1 MKRHIKFVLFL
12 LILLVLTTCTIKKPQ
27 APEWDIE
34 LALPI
39 IDEIY
44 YMSDFADTTDDFIF
58 AVVEDTMQFSISKD
72 IETMKVG
79 DELKVDGQ
87 TETFEKQIGDE
98 LKIDS
103 RNESFSIPVGDSL
116 RLDGRDDSFVME
128 IGDKLEIDARQEQF
142 SVSVGNRLEINEQ
155 SRIFER
161 ELDKIEVE
169 ETGESYASVGVLD
182 FARSAIPGVGE
193 IYNHTLPPIY
203 NFPPIDTNFTIFEND
218 NIEYVV
224 IDSGWAYIDFTN
236 STEMPLS
243 SNDPQHYM
251 NIEIYGEEIIPENL
265 ILTHYID
272 HVIQAGASENIELDL
287 TERKVYRQNFLRIN
301 LTTDGTGS
309 TPIDVLEEHIFI
321 VILSVSEMKV
331 SEASAKLPSEYIEHE
346 DAISIQDETGEVL
359 VVSAEIDSC
368 LGNIFVQNNLP
379 IFAHATIHFVELLDE
394 SDNPLQILLDIP
406 PFSNNNFPLDFA
418 DYKITSRKQ
427 EPLDSLHFF
436 FNVVTDSTDVFVTI
450 DESQNI
456 YTKIDFGK
464 MKFKKV
470 IGYVIQSFE
479 YDDSF
484 SIEDASGEII
494 LEEAVIKS
502 GEVCIQLAGLSF
514 VPTITIRFDE
524 IKKPD
529 NNSLELIIDDFPY
542 TYNIVDH
549 KIVVE
554 LDQIIQYHVIVDL
567 PENELITIRSS
578 DYANTDINLSQF
590 IFESV
595 TGTINKTFDDEGAIS
610 IRDEGDEILIEY
622 AKIKNGAGQIII
634 NNNLPFTADGTVTF
648 VELYDNSNNP
658 YSFDFSIQGNDI
670 HQEILNLA
678 GFSIHNGKQFLDS
691 LHYSFDVTTIG
702 SGTINYTDSVYAEIE
717 LGEMFFEEVTGK
729 INIEFSDD
737 DSISVEDST
746 ITLQSAEISEGSID
760 IEISGLELNPDQT
773 TILILFDE
781 IFDQNDNPLELEI
794 DDFQHFT
801 YDFFNHEIILDPEDQ
816 TLHYHTNVA
825 INQSLTISYDDT
837 VKVDITLSEMIFET
851 VTGKFGSFTFED
863 SDATE
868 IDSTGEFSLYYAI
881 IDSCDV
887 TIEIKEEDYS
897 LPFGADIEI
906 VFEEIYNPDGE
917 VLIINLHCPGDTTI
931 ILAEHTIGDNPSS
944 TTSIDSLHYS
954 YKVVT
959 DSTSN
964 YVTVDYQD
972 EVKANIV
979 IGDMIFQK
987 VFGVIDHKRIELEDM
1002 DEEIDL
1008 GDIPD
1013 SLQDVFTFQN
1023 AELHLEIFNG
1033 IEFDC
1038 ELNLHM
1044 VGYNDSGDSATVD
1057 IERIIIPGENP
1068 PIIVTE
1074 GVSELLNIL
1083 PTHIKIMDSYAVING
1098 AGTITKED
1106 SISGSYTLLTPL
1118 KFIINDKSGIRPDS
1132 IIHIEINED
1141 NRNIIEKNLNSMKLF
1156 LTTENL
1162 LPFGSGIKICFAAD
1176 SSLVWDNPELTI
1188 DSLIINP
1195 ATIDTINHVSGDM
1208 IASKLEIELNNEQ
1221 GDFDVF
1227 INPDVYLGI
1236 EFGIIG
1242 TNGQVVTIRGSDN
1255 MKIYGSI
1262 KVGVHIDDSLWEE

>member
-1 MKRHIKFVLFL
+1 MRKHIKFVLFI

-34 LALPI
+34 LAIPLI
-39 IDEIY
+39 NKTY

-58 AVVEDTMQFSISKD
+58 AVVDDTMQFSISKD
-72 IETMKVG
+72 IETIKVG

-87 TETFEKQIGDE
+87 IETFEKQIGDN

-103 RNESFSIPVGDSL
+103 RGESFSINVGDSL
-116 RLDGRDDSFVME
+116 KLDERNDSFVTKV
-128 IGDKLEIDARQEQF
+128 GDKLEIGARQEQF

-182 FARSAIPGVGE
+182 FARSGIPGIGE
-193 IYNHTLPPIY
+193 IYNHILPPIY

-243 SNDPQHYM
+243 SNDPQYYM
-251 NIEIYGEEIIPENL
+251 TIEVYGEEIIPENL

-287 TERKVYRQNFLRIN
+287 AGCKVYRQNFLRIN

-309 TPIDVLEEHIFI
+309 TPIDILEEHIFI
-321 VILSVSEMKV
+321 VILSVSEMTV
-331 SEASAKLPSEYIEHE
+331 SEASAKLPSEYIEHD

-406 PFSNNNFPLDFA
+406 PLSNNNYPLDFA
-418 DYKITSRKQ
+418 DYEITSRKQ

-436 FNVVTDSTDVFVTI
+436 FNVVTDSTDEFVTI
-450 DESQNI
+450 DESQNV

-529 NNSLELIIDDFPY
+529 NNTLELIIDDFPY
-542 TYNIVDH
+542 TYNIIDH

-567 PENELITIRSS
+567 PENELITIWSS
-578 DYANTDINLSQF
+578 DYANADINLSQF

-595 TGTINKTFDDEGAIS
+595 TGTINKTFDDKGIIS
-610 IRDEGDEILIEY
+610 IQDEGDEILIES
-622 AKIKNGAGQIII
+622 ANIKNGAGQITI
-634 NNNLPFTADGTVTF
+634 NNNLPFTSVGTVTF
-648 VELYDNSNNP
+648 VELYDDNDNP
-658 YSFDFSIQGNDI
+658 YSFDFSILGNDI

-678 GFSIHNGKQFLDS
+678 GFFIHNDKQFLDS
-691 LHYSFDVTTIG
+691 LHYSFNVTTIG

-717 LGEMFFEEVTGK
+717 LGEIVFDEVSGTIDKQFTEEG
-729 INIEFSDD
+729 
-737 DSISVEDST
+737 SISVEDST
-746 ITLQSAEISEGSID
+746 ITLEQAKIKSGDVNIQ
-760 IEISGLELNPDQT
+760 ISGLALDPSQSSIHLTLNNIFTPSGNPVEIEL
-773 TILILFDE
+773 
-781 IFDQNDNPLELEI
+781 DN
-794 DDFQHFT
+794 FNSFT
-801 YDFFNHEIILDPEDQ
+801 YDFTNHIIIPDDSLKIN
-816 TLHYHTNVA
+816 YVA
-825 INQSLTISYDDT
+825 D
-837 VKVDITLSEMIFET
+837 VDIHQDLTVASTDIINADVILQNLIFDW

-868 IDSTGEFSLYYAI
+868 IDSTGEFSLYYAL

-887 TIEIKEEDYS
+887 MIEIKEEDYS

-906 VFEEIYNPDGE
+906 VFDEIFKPNGDTL
-917 VLIINLHCPGDTTI
+917 VLVLQCPGDTT
-931 ILAEHTIGDNPSS
+931 LSFAGHSIGNDPHSFDP
-944 TTSIDSLHYS
+944 IDSLHYS
-954 YKVVT
+954 YSVITEGT
-959 DSTSN
+959 D
-964 YVTVDYQD
+964 DYLQVYYD
-972 EVKANIV
+972 NEVKASIV
-979 IGDMIFQK
+979 IGDMVFQE
-987 VFGVIDHKRIELEDM
+987 VSGIIDHKRIELDDI

-1044 VGYNDSGDSATVD
+1044 VGYNDSGDSSVVD

-1068 PIIVTE
+1068 PIVVTE

-1098 AGTITKED
+1098 EGTITKED

-1132 IIHIEINED
+1132 IIHKEISED
-1141 NRNIIEKNLNSMKLF
+1141 DRNIIEKNLNSTKLF
-1156 LTTENL
+1156 LTAENL
-1162 LPFGSGIKICFAAD
+1162 LPFGSVIKLCFASD
-1176 SSLVWDNPELTI
+1176 SSLVWDEPELII

-1195 ATIDTINHVSGDM
+1195 ATIDTVNHVSGDM
-1208 IASKLEIELNNEQ
+1208 IASKLKKIELNNEE

-1227 INPDVYLGI
+1227 TNENVYLGV
-1236 EFGIIG
+1236 EFSIIG
-1242 TNGQVVTIRGSDN
+1242 TDGNVVTIRGSDN
-1255 MKIYGSI
+1255 MRI
-1262 KVGVHIDDSLWEE
+1262 KGYIEIGVHISETLWKD

>member
-1 MKRHIKFVLFL
+1 MKRHIKFVLFI
-12 LILLVLTTCTIKKPQ
+12 LILLLLTTCTIKKPQ

-34 LALPI
+34 LAIPLI
-39 IDEIY
+39 NKTY
-44 YMSDFADTTDDFIF
+44 YMSDFTKTTDDFIF
-58 AVVEDTMQFSISKD
+58 AVVDDTMQFSISKD
-72 IETMKVG
+72 IETIKVG

-87 TETFEKQIGDE
+87 TETFEKQIGDN

-103 RNESFSIPVGDSL
+103 REESFSINVGDSL
-116 RLDGRDDSFVME
+116 KLDERNDSFVTK
-128 IGDKLEIDARQEQF
+128 IGDKLEISARQEQF

-182 FARSAIPGVGE
+182 FARSGIPGIGE
-193 IYNHTLPPIY
+193 IYNHPLPPIY

-224 IDSGWAYIDFTN
+224 IDSGWTYIDFTN

-243 SNDPQHYM
+243 SNDPQYYM
-251 NIEIYGEEIIPENL
+251 TIEVYGEEIIPENL

-272 HVIQAGASENIELDL
+272 HVIHAYTSENIELNL
-287 TERKVYRQNFLRIN
+287 AGCKVYRQNFLRIN

-321 VILSVSEMKV
+321 VILSVSEMTV
-331 SEASAKLPSEYIEHE
+331 SEASAKLPSEYIEHD

-394 SDNPLQILLDIP
+394 SDNPFQILLDIP
-406 PFSNNNFPLDFA
+406 PLSNNNYPLDFA

-436 FNVVTDSTDVFVTI
+436 FNVVTDSTDEFVTI

-456 YTKIDFGK
+456 YTKIHFGK

-542 TYNIVDH
+542 TYNIVNH

-578 DYANTDINLSQF
+578 DYTNADINLSQF

-595 TGTINKTFDDEGAIS
+595 TGTINKIFDDKGAIS
-610 IRDEGDEILIEY
+610 IQDEGDEILIES
-622 AKIKNGAGQIII
+622 ANIKNGAGQITI

-658 YSFDFSIQGNDI
+658 YSFDFSIPGNDI

-691 LHYSFDVTTIG
+691 LHYNFDVTASG
-702 SGTINYTDSVYAEIE
+702 SGSINYTDSVYAEIE
-717 LGEMFFEEVTGK
+717 LGEMFFEEVTGT

-746 ITLQSAEISEGSID
+746 ITLQSAEIRKGVID

-794 DDFQHFT
+794 DDFQHFR
-801 YDFFNHEIILDPEDQ
+801 YDFSNHEIILDLEDQ

-825 INQSLTISYDDT
+825 INQSLTIAYDDT
-837 VKVDITLSEMIFET
+837 VKVDITLSDMIFES
-851 VTGKFGSFTFED
+851 VTGKFGSFAFED

-868 IDSTGEFSLYYAI
+868 IDSTGEFTLYYAI

-887 TIEIKEEDYS
+887 TIKIKEEDYS

-906 VFEEIYNPDGE
+906 VFDEIFKPNGDTL
-917 VLIINLHCPGDTTI
+917 VLVLHCPGDTT
-931 ILAEHTIGDNPSS
+931 LSFAGHSIGNHPISFNH
-944 TTSIDSLHYS
+944 IDSLHYS
-954 YKVVT
+954 YSVITEGT
-959 DSTSN
+959 D
-964 YVTVDYQD
+964 DYLQVYYD
-972 EVKANIV
+972 NEVKASIV
-979 IGDMIFQK
+979 IGDMVFQE
-987 VFGVIDHKRIELEDM
+987 VSGIIDHKRIELEDM
-1002 DEEIDL
+1002 DEEIDI

-1023 AELHLEIFNG
+1023 AELHLDLFNG
-1033 IEFDC
+1033 IEFNC

-1044 VGYNDSGDSATVD
+1044 VGYNDSGDSAVVD

-1068 PIIVTE
+1068 P
-1074 GVSELLNIL
+1074 
-1083 PTHIKIMDSYAVING
+1083 
-1098 AGTITKED
+1098 
-1106 SISGSYTLLTPL
+1106 
-1118 KFIINDKSGIRPDS
+1118 
-1132 IIHIEINED
+1132 
-1141 NRNIIEKNLNSMKLF
+1141 
-1156 LTTENL
+1156 
-1162 LPFGSGIKICFAAD
+1162 
-1176 SSLVWDNPELTI
+1176 
-1188 DSLIINP
+1188 
-1195 ATIDTINHVSGDM
+1195 
-1208 IASKLEIELNNEQ
+1208 
-1221 GDFDVF
+1221 
-1227 INPDVYLGI
+1227 
-1236 EFGIIG
+1236 
-1242 TNGQVVTIRGSDN
+1242 
-1255 MKIYGSI
+1255 
-1262 KVGVHIDDSLWEE
+1262 